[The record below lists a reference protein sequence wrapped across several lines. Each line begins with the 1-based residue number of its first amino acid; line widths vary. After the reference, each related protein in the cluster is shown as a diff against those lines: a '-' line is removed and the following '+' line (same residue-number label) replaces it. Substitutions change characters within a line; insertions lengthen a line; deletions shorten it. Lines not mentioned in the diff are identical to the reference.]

1 MAENKQEQKQ
11 KVRRKKAT
19 LKGVSADVAETVK
32 VVSLITGLPEDQV
45 LRDALS
51 NFAEYKLINE
61 QLSDVTIPQL
71 IASAKALYMIYNTVA
86 NMVRT
91 ELDLRYTNLSYMAQV
106 FEMIRDMQQKAMM
119 LQLPQQVQQP
129 HETSSK
135 EMEKTE
141 QALNYILAKL
151 EMLEKRLE
159 EKPREVVEQEVEQ
172 ELNLLKEFVDLDTIK
187 KVAKPAITNLIVNTI
202 KYALVKS
209 QSLFK

>member
-71 IASAKALYMIYNTVA
+71 IASAKALYMIYNTVT

-129 HETSSK
+129 QETSSK

-187 KVAKPAITNLIVNTI
+187 KVAKPAITNLILNTI